1 MLRELAGWAPKV
13 AALARDADDTLVL
26 FNNCYSDRSTPAT
39 RHPAESL
46 TILPATSAPL

>member
-26 FNNCYSDRSTPAT
+26 FNNCYSDYAQVNASNSP
-39 RHPAESL
+39 PC
-46 TILPATSAPL
+46 